1 MVHPADI
8 NRFAEFP
15 SSSGIAIA
23 LFEVFA
29 EPHGNCQGNKS

>member
-1 MVHPADI
+1 MVHPAGK
-8 NRFAEFP
+8 NRSAQFP